1 MQLYVFSQKITME
14 DKVLTKKEELDL
26 FLERA
31 QEFIDSKYI
40 LADIKIVGLL
50 KAIACSETLMAIFKN
65 CLTDYDREGAERKY
79 LVKSPYL
86 SADKGE
92 FILPANSKELL
103 AFTFTLLVDI
113 DAKRVELSGFLNKY
127 FYIDGSFAS
136 GYDAF
141 INSMI
146 RPFVKAVKTL
156 MESVIEG
163 KLQDPVEALCQLEN
177 QKAKQLADEE
187 ERLEK
192 DKELAKKVYGENV
205 KAIKEILL
213 KDKQKIKAK
222 KMGEEKSE
230 EMLLV
235 IDMLA
240 NAITSDD
247 RDAIIY
253 AFVAYK
259 FMTKAHKI
267 LFFNRAK
274 KVFKLLK
281 GVLSGI

>member
-1 MQLYVFSQKITME
+1 M
-14 DKVLTKKEELDL
+14 TKKEELDL

-146 RPFVKAVKTL
+146 RPFVKTVKTL

-163 KLQDPVEALCQLEN
+163 KLQDPVEAFYELEN
-177 QKAKQLADEE
+177 KKAKQLADEE

-205 KAIKEILL
+205 KIIKEILL
-213 KDKQKIKAK
+213 QDKQKIKAK

>member
-1 MQLYVFSQKITME
+1 ME
-14 DKVLTKKEELDL
+14 DKALTKKEELDL

-50 KAIACSETLMAIFKN
+50 KAIANSQTLIAIFKN
-65 CLTDYDREGAERKY
+65 CLTDFDREAAEKKY

-86 SADKGE
+86 STDKGE
-92 FILPANSKELL
+92 FVLPSSSKELL
-103 AFTFTLLVDI
+103 AFTFSILVDI
-113 DAKRVELSGFLNKY
+113 DAKRVEMSSFLNKY
-127 FYIDGSFAS
+127 FYVDGSFAS

-141 INSMI
+141 INAMI

-156 MESVIEG
+156 MDSVIDG
-163 KLQDPVEALCQLEN
+163 KLQDPVEAICELEN
-177 QKAKQLADEE
+177 QKAKQIAEE
-187 ERLEK
+187 EQRLEK
-192 DKELAKKVYGENV
+192 EKKLAQKVYGENI
-205 KAIKEILL
+205 KNIKEILL
-213 KDKQKIKAK
+213 KDKQKLKAK
-222 KMGEEKSE
+222 KMEEEKCE

-240 NAITSDD
+240 NAITSED

-267 LFFNRAK
+267 LFFGRAK
-274 KVFKLLK
+274 KVFNLLK
-281 GVLSGI
+281 GVLNGI

>member
-1 MQLYVFSQKITME
+1 
-14 DKVLTKKEELDL
+14 
-26 FLERA
+26 
-31 QEFIDSKYI
+31 
-40 LADIKIVGLL
+40 
-50 KAIACSETLMAIFKN
+50 MAIFKN
-65 CLTDYDREGAERKY
+65 CLTDFDRDAAERKY

-92 FILPANSKELL
+92 FVLPSSSKELL
-103 AFTFTLLVDI
+103 AFTFTLLVDF
-113 DAKRVELSGFLNKY
+113 DAKRVEMGSFLNRY
-127 FYIDGSFAS
+127 FYVDGSFAS

-141 INSMI
+141 INAMI

-156 MESVIEG
+156 MDSVIEG
-163 KLQDPVEALCQLEN
+163 KLQDPVEALCELEN
-177 QKAKQLADEE
+177 QKAKQLADEA

-192 DKELAKKVYGENV
+192 DKELAKKAYGDNV
-205 KAIKEILL
+205 KMIKEILL
-213 KDKQKIKAK
+213 KDKQKLKAK
-222 KMGEEKSE
+222 KMNEEKCE

-259 FMTKAHKI
+259 FMTKANKMI
-267 LFFNRAK
+267 FFGRSK

-281 GVLSGI
+281 GVLNGI

>member
-1 MQLYVFSQKITME
+1 ME
-14 DKVLTKKEELDL
+14 EKALTKEEQLNL

-31 QEFIDSKYI
+31 QELIDSKYI

-50 KAIACSETLMAIFKN
+50 KAIASSDTLMAIFKN
-65 CLTDYDREGAERKY
+65 CLTDFDRESAEKRC

-86 SADKGE
+86 SSDKGE
-92 FILPANSKELL
+92 FILPSSSKELL
-103 AFTFTLLVDI
+103 AFTFTLLVDF
-113 DAKRVELSGFLNKY
+113 DAKRIEMSSFLNKY
-127 FYIDGSFAS
+127 FYVDGSFAS

-141 INSMI
+141 INAMI

-156 MESVIEG
+156 MDSIIDG

-177 QKAKQLADEE
+177 EKAKQQALEE

-192 DKELAKKVYGENV
+192 DRELSKKVYGENV
-205 KAIKEILL
+205 KLIKQILL
-213 KDKQKIKAK
+213 SDKQKIKAK

-235 IDMLA
+235 IDMFA
-240 NAITSDD
+240 NALTSTD

-259 FMTKAHKI
+259 FLTKAHKI
-267 LFFNRAK
+267 LFFGRVK

-281 GVLSGI
+281 GVLDGI

>member
-1 MQLYVFSQKITME
+1 M
-14 DKVLTKKEELDL
+14 TKKEELDL
-26 FLERA
+26 FLEKA
-31 QEFIDSKYI
+31 QELIDSKYI

-50 KAIACSETLMAIFKN
+50 KAIASSDTLIAIFKN
-65 CLTDYDREGAERKY
+65 CLTDFDRESAERKY

-92 FILPANSKELL
+92 FVLPSSSKELL
-103 AFTFTLLVDI
+103 AFTFTLLVDF
-113 DAKRVELSGFLNKY
+113 DAKRVEMGSFLNKY
-127 FYIDGSFAS
+127 FYVDGSFAS

-141 INSMI
+141 INAMI
-146 RPFVKAVKTL
+146 RPFVGAVKTL
-156 MESVIEG
+156 MDSVIEG
-163 KLQDPVEALCQLEN
+163 KLQDPVDALCQIEN
-177 QKAKQLADEE
+177 QKAKELADEKARIE
-187 ERLEK
+187 Q
-192 DKELAKKVYGENV
+192 DKELSKKIYGENI
-205 KAIKEILL
+205 KKIKEILL

-222 KMGEEKSE
+222 NMEEEKCQ

-259 FMTKAHKI
+259 FMAKAHKF
-267 LFFNRAK
+267 LFCGRAK

-281 GVLSGI
+281 GVLDGI

>member
-1 MQLYVFSQKITME
+1 M
-14 DKVLTKKEELDL
+14 TKKEQLDL
-26 FLERA
+26 FLEKA
-31 QEFIDSKYI
+31 NELIESKYI

-50 KAIACSETLMAIFKN
+50 KAIASSDTLMAIFKN
-65 CLTDYDREGAERKY
+65 CLTDFDRDVAERKY

-92 FILPANSKELL
+92 FVLPSSSKELL
-103 AFTFTLLVDI
+103 AFTFTLLVDF
-113 DAKRVELSGFLNKY
+113 DAKRVEMSGFLNKY
-127 FYIDGSFAS
+127 FYVDGSFAS

-141 INSMI
+141 INAMI

-156 MESVIEG
+156 MDSVIEG
-163 KLQDPVEALCQLEN
+163 KLQDPVEALCQMES
-177 QKAKQLADEE
+177 QKAKELAEE
-187 ERLEK
+187 QERLEK
-192 DKELAKKVYGENV
+192 DKELSKKVYGENI
-205 KAIKEILL
+205 KKIKEILL
-213 KDKQKIKAK
+213 KDKQKLKAK
-222 KMGEEKSE
+222 KMDEEKRQ

-240 NAITSDD
+240 NAVTSDD

-259 FMTKAHKI
+259 FMTKAHKF
-267 LFFNRAK
+267 LFLCRAK

-281 GVLSGI
+281 GVLNGI

>member
-1 MQLYVFSQKITME
+1 ME
-14 DKVLTKKEELDL
+14 DKALTKKEELDL

-50 KAIACSETLMAIFKN
+50 KAIANSQTLIAIFKN
-65 CLTDYDREGAERKY
+65 CLTDFDRETAEKKY

-86 SADKGE
+86 STDKGE
-92 FILPANSKELL
+92 FVLPSSSKELL
-103 AFTFTLLVDI
+103 AFTFSILVDI
-113 DAKRVELSGFLNKY
+113 DAKRVEMSSFLNKY
-127 FYIDGSFAS
+127 FYVDGSFAS

-141 INSMI
+141 INAMI

-156 MESVIEG
+156 MDSVIDG
-163 KLQDPVEALCQLEN
+163 KLQDPVEAICELEN
-177 QKAKQLADEE
+177 QKAKQIAEQEQRVEKEKKLAQ
-187 ERLEK
+187 
-192 DKELAKKVYGENV
+192 KVYGENI
-205 KAIKEILL
+205 KNIKEILL
-213 KDKQKIKAK
+213 KDKQKLKAK
-222 KMGEEKSE
+222 KMEEEKCE

-240 NAITSDD
+240 NAITSED

-267 LFFNRAK
+267 LFFGRAK
-274 KVFKLLK
+274 KVFNLLK
-281 GVLSGI
+281 GVLNGI

>member
-1 MQLYVFSQKITME
+1 M
-14 DKVLTKKEELDL
+14 TKTEQLDL

-31 QEFIDSKYI
+31 QELVDSKYI

-50 KAIACSETLMAIFKN
+50 KAIASSDTLMAIFKN
-65 CLTDYDREGAERKY
+65 CLTNFDRETAERKY

-92 FILPANSKELL
+92 FVLPSNSKELL

-113 DAKRVELSGFLNKY
+113 DAKRIEMSSFLNKY
-127 FYIDGSFAS
+127 FYVDGSFAS

-141 INSMI
+141 INAMI

-156 MESVIEG
+156 MDSVIDG
-163 KLQDPVEALCQLEN
+163 KVEDPVEALNKLEN
-177 QKAKQLADEE
+177 EKANRLALEE
-187 ERLEK
+187 EKLEK
-192 DKELAKKVYGENV
+192 DRELAKKVYGENV
-205 KAIKEILL
+205 KLIKEILVS
-213 KDKQKIKAK
+213 DKQKIKAK
-222 KMGEEKSE
+222 KMDEEKSE

-240 NAITSDD
+240 NAITSSD

-259 FMTKAHKI
+259 FLTKAHKI
-267 LFFNRAK
+267 LFFGRAK

-281 GVLSGI
+281 GILDGI